1 MRNHYSTSHNFIT
14 QTLCQCLTVPRY
26 GAVNILLPCCI
37 GTAAT
42 LYCWRAVHNL
52 SGLIGISIGWSVA
65 TGGLV
70 SLAPLAIANL
80 KIDTSDAGRRIG
92 LGYTLAAFGG
102 LLGNPIAGLARGAR
116 SSQSTSSHAAAQTEF
131 QGVWLVPAG
140 AITIATILL
149 VATRAISVGP
159 HMKRRI

>member
-1 MRNHYSTSHNFIT
+1 M
-14 QTLCQCLTVPRY
+14 PRY
-26 GAVNILLPCCI
+26 GAINVLLPCCV

-42 LYCWRAVHNL
+42 LYSWRAVHDL
-52 SGLIGISIGWSVA
+52 GGLIGISIGWSVA

-80 KIDTSDAGRRIG
+80 KTDISDAGRRIG

-102 LLGNPIAGLARGAR
+102 LLGNPIAGAARGAR
-116 SSQSTSSHAAAQTEF
+116 LPQGTSARGAAQTEF

-140 AITIATILL
+140 AITIAAILL
-149 VATRAISVGP
+149 VATRALSVGLQ
-159 HMKRRI
+159 MKRRI